1 MSSTVSF
8 GSYGPSYWSYMANIM
23 ADRLLKVAE
32 DGKVDPAKIPRA
44 VYRDAL
50 KFFALALDAADDEI
64 PDDPPASYDAYR
76 SAMEAVSVIGSDPE
90 LSRRSVNTRLRK
102 LAEFNESLV
111 RSRALSK
118 KESRTADELGDFFL
132 ELAREADEDVYEES
146 YGVRHWSIF

>member
-1 MSSTVSF
+1 MSSTVSVGAF
-8 GSYGPSYWSYMANIM
+8 GSSYWSYMANIM
-23 ADRLLKVAE
+23 ADRLQKVAE
-32 DGKVDPAKIPRA
+32 DGKVDPEQIPRA

-50 KFFALALDAADDEI
+50 KFFALALDAAGDEI

-76 SAMEAVSVIGSDPE
+76 SAMEAVSVIGADPE
-90 LSRRSVNTRLRK
+90 LSRRAVNSRLKK

-111 RSRALSK
+111 RSRPLSK

-146 YGVRHWSIF
+146 LGVRHWSIF